1 MDQSKIYGSQPVTAK
16 TFSMTFP
23 SRLNKFLIKDFRSG
37 PEDKLQNRLTS
48 QGFFFANITKFS
60 LSQLTKI
67 WSASQSNLPKNIFNF
82 TVRYINNS
90 FPTRQNLTRWGIT
103 PTSGCS
109 KCLTPETLLHVVAG
123 CQSYLDRFTW
133 RHDSILNFLATC
145 LQTVNGSCLY
155 ADLPGYRTP
164 SILTGDIYRP
174 DLLRQTSNECLY
186 IVELTVG
193 FESNLQKN
201 SERKEGKYAQLI
213 KSVKF
218 VNISMSCLGVFA
230 KECSTFMEMLNNLGF
245 QNNYKKYCIK
255 RITTIAIRTTYYILL
270 PEQGLVRS

>member
-1 MDQSKIYGSQPVTAK
+1 M
-16 TFSMTFP
+16 
-23 SRLNKFLIKDFRSG
+23 
-37 PEDKLQNRLTS
+37 TS
-48 QGFFFANITKFS
+48 QGSFFANITKFS

-82 TVRYINNS
+82 TVRYMNNS
-90 FPTRQNLTRWGIT
+90 LPTRQNLTRWGIT

-109 KCLTPETLLHVVAG
+109 KYLAPETLLHVVAG

-145 LQTVNGSCLY
+145 LQTVNSTCLY
-155 ADLPGYRTP
+155 ADLPGYKTP
-164 SILTGDIYRP
+164 SVLTGDIYRP
-174 DLLRQTSNECLY
+174 DLLLQTSNECLY

-213 KSVKF
+213 REQSEHFKSVKF

-230 KECSTFMEMLNNLGF
+230 KECSTFMEMLNDLGF
-245 QNNYKKYCIK
+245 EDSYKKYCIK
-255 RITTIAIRTTYYILL
+255 RMTTIAIRTTYYIFCCRNKDWSDPELL
-270 PEQGLVRS
+270 TF